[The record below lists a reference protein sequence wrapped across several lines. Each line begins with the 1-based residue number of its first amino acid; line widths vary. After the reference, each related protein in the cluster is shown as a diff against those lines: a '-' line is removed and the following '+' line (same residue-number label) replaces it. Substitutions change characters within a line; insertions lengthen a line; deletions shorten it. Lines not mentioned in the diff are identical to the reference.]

1 VSKRAKILVVDD
13 DPDIIKATR
22 RVLESRGYR
31 VIAALNGEECLEKIQ
46 EERPDLIILDLLMPK
61 LNGFGVCRE
70 LRDNVK
76 YADYSDIPV
85 LIVTAVR
92 EDASRRRYELE
103 TGIDL
108 NVDDYIEKPIRPL
121 DLLRR
126 VEKLLQK
133 SKTGTEPSRSIQG
146 SKLKF
151 ERKEKN
157 GRAG

>member
-1 VSKRAKILVVDD
+1 MGNRAKILVVDD

-22 RVLESRGYR
+22 RVLETQGYR
-31 VIAALNGEECLEKIQ
+31 VIAALNGEECLEKIR

-61 LNGFGVCRE
+61 LDGFGVCRE
-70 LRDNVK
+70 LRENVK
-76 YADYSDIPV
+76 YAKYSDIPI

-121 DLLRR
+121 DLLHR

-133 SKTGTEPSRSIQG
+133 S
-146 SKLKF
+146 
-151 ERKEKN
+151 
-157 GRAG
+157 

>member
-1 VSKRAKILVVDD
+1 MSDRDRILVVDD
-13 DPDIIKATR
+13 DPDIIKATK

-61 LNGFGVCRE
+61 LDGFGVCRE

-85 LIVTAVR
+85 LIATAVR

-103 TGIDL
+103 MGVDL
-108 NVDDYIEKPIRPL
+108 NVDDYIEKPIPPL

-126 VEKLLQK
+126 VEKLLLK
-133 SKTGTEPSRSIQG
+133 SKS
-146 SKLKF
+146 
-151 ERKEKN
+151 
-157 GRAG
+157 